1 MRREVSQG
9 TNTNTAVAG
18 LRMNGPSLASYN
30 CCTAGVNGE
39 DQPAQDAGPGP
50 TRVITLERSTVEGW
64 PEDRRTLGDRGGMC
78 GIEVAP
84 GGQADPLTA
93 ANCPPV

>member
-1 MRREVSQG
+1 
-9 TNTNTAVAG
+9 
-18 LRMNGPSLASYN
+18 MNGPSLASYN